1 MRPLL
6 PTLRTLAVA
15 LLLPAAGAAHALPY
29 TNLYVFGD
37 SLSDSGRAYALAN
50 TPNPPGSPVTNAFS
64 GEQWMP
70 SFLGYA
76 NRFSNGPTAPEQ
88 FATMIGL
95 SAAPVVGASGTNY
108 AVGGA
113 TTGTGNFNFLANS
126 PAGIQTALALQN
138 TGLASQVTQYLLAP
152 PGDAATA
159 LFMVQGGAN
168 DFFLASPTLAT
179 LADVQALA
187 FASAT
192 NVADVIGRLADMG
205 GARSFLVPNLPD
217 IGATPLFAGNALSGP
232 QPAGAAGVAT
242 AYSQIY
248 NFALA
253 QNLVALGA
261 TRPGLEIVAFDT
273 FSAFNAVLANPA
285 AYGFDPAKA
294 GTSCLFDTVTP
305 PPGPLPGQC
314 GGYLFWDDV
323 HPTSA
328 LHGVVA
334 AQYVEAVPVP
344 ATVALLAI
352 GLLGLGAAA
361 RRAARPRAAL
371 AAA

>member
-50 TPNPPGSPVTNAFS
+50 TPNPSGSGVTNTFS

-76 NRFSNGPTAPEQ
+76 NRFSNGPTAAEQ

-95 SAAPVVGASGTNY
+95 SAAPVIGATGTNY
-108 AVGGA
+108 AVGGG
-113 TTGTGNFNFLANS
+113 TTGIGNFNFLANS

-138 TGLASQVTQYLLAP
+138 TGLASQVTQYLVAP
-152 PGDAATA
+152 PADAATA

-168 DFFLASPTLAT
+168 DFFLASPTLTSFGAI
-179 LADVQALA
+179 QALA
-187 FASAT
+187 TAAAT

-205 GARSFLVPNLPD
+205 GAQSFIVPNLPD
-217 IGATPLFAGNALSGP
+217 IGATPLFGSNALSGP

-248 NFALA
+248 NLALA
-253 QNLVALGA
+253 QSLALLGA
-261 TRPGLEIVAFDT
+261 ARPGLEIVAFDT
-273 FSAFNAVLANPA
+273 YSAFNAVLANPG
-285 AYGFDPAKA
+285 AYGFDPAKV
-294 GTSCLFDTVTP
+294 GTSCLFDTLMP
-305 PPGPLPGQC
+305 PPGPMPGQC

-323 HPTSA
+323 HPTAA

-352 GLLGLGAAA
+352 GLIGLGAAA
-361 RRAARPRAAL
+361 RRATRSSGAL